1 VYIVRLIRGLA
12 AAFIGMSAVLGLAV
26 PAQAQG
32 NVKAPGVPEGVYTVN
47 IDGQAT
53 TTWEIYPICVPTV
66 GDLREPL
73 LLPVACRLKVTPD
86 RQPGAEAVMV
96 GNQWQFVYD
105 EADGRTCPDGTRAPQ
120 TTIYRFD
127 PFSWV
132 GSMKVLHGAECGD
145 QPAMAVVPLTMSF
158 ARPLDIPV
166 TDYPLI
172 CEPGGLRRCF

>member
-1 VYIVRLIRGLA
+1 MVRLIRGLA

-53 TTWEIYPICVPTV
+53 STWEIYPICAPTV

-73 LLPVACRLKVTPD
+73 LLPVACKLKVTPNG
-86 RQPGAEAVMV
+86 QPGAEATMV
-96 GNQWQFVYD
+96 GNQWQFQYD
-105 EADGRTCPDGTRAPQ
+105 RIDGRTCPDGTKAPEM
-120 TTIYRFD
+120 TIYRFD
-127 PFSWV
+127 PYTWV
-132 GSMKVLHGAECGD
+132 GTMKVLHGDQCGD
-145 QPAMAVVPLTMSF
+145 QPAMVTVPLTVAF
-158 ARPLDIPV
+158 KQPLAIPI
-166 TDYPLI
+166 TQYPLI